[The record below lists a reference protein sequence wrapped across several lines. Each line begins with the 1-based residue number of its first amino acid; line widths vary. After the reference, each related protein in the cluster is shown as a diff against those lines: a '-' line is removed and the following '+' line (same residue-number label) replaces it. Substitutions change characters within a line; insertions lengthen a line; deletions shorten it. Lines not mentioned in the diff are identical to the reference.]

1 MGPESIEFIEE
12 VLDRHDI
19 ADEDIEFSTEWIAK
33 EYSRQD
39 GQPSFHVSPPAL
51 TVYTQTLV

>member
-39 GQPSFHVSPPAL
+39 GQLNSYLSFPVL
-51 TVYTQTLV
+51 MGVQRC